1 MILDTRFA
9 YVSGLS
15 AEILYALIGVTSLL
29 TKEEVIDC
37 FKNFGLNDQSLD
49 EAFKLM
55 LWYGVI
61 GVANND
67 NRGQFI
73 YDFDYR
79 MKRLDAEVRTL
90 GEDALFVVN
99 PAFHVGLK

>member
-1 MILDTRFA
+1 
-9 YVSGLS
+9 
-15 AEILYALIGVTSLL
+15 
-29 TKEEVIDC
+29 
-37 FKNFGLNDQSLD
+37 
-49 EAFKLM
+49 M

-99 PAFHVGLK
+99 PAFHV